1 MPSRSATAPRLRLPL
16 RRSRTGARS
25 RSATEPRHVTW
36 LRRLLALTVLG
47 LALAAGYFLWLRDAS
62 LVAVDEVRIQGLSE
76 LTDPRAAAAL
86 ETAARDMTVLH
97 VELDELGRAVAEYPT
112 IKSLSADPSFPDGL
126 EITVVERPP
135 VALAGEAGVPVAA
148 DGTLLPDVD
157 VGKEPLPT
165 LDVDPGAGGGTL
177 TGEAREQALVL
188 GAAPAPLIAVV
199 DRATAGDGGI
209 VVELSNGVELR
220 FGDSTRAAA
229 KWAAAARI
237 LADPALTSLT
247 YIDLRVPDRPAVGGA
262 VSSAEPVAP
271 EPAAPTD
278 STVPADPPAT
288 TDPALTEPPEAT
300 EPVVPEPPV
309 PAPAPA
315 G

>member
-1 MPSRSATAPRLRLPL
+1 MASRSAAAPRLRLPR
-16 RRSRTGARS
+16 RRSGRGARS
-25 RSATEPRHVTW
+25 RSATSPRHVTW
-36 LRRLLALTVLG
+36 LRRLLALAVLG
-47 LALAAGYFLWLRDAS
+47 LALAAGYFFWLRDAS

-76 LTDPRAAAAL
+76 LTDPQAAAAL
-86 ETAARDMTVLH
+86 ESAARDMTVLH

-135 VALAGEAGVPVAA
+135 VALAGDAGVPVAA

-157 VGKEPLPT
+157 VGKEPLPA
-165 LDVDPGAGGGTL
+165 LDVDVGAGGGTL
-177 TGEAREQALVL
+177 DGEAREQAMVL
-188 GAAPAPLIAVV
+188 GATPEPLVGVV
-199 DRATAGDGGI
+199 DRATSGDGGI
-209 VVELSNGVELR
+209 VVELSNGSELR

-247 YIDLRVPDRPAVGGA
+247 YIDLRIPDRPAVGGA
-262 VSSAEPVAP
+262 VSSAEPATP

-278 STVPADPPAT
+278 STIPAEPPAA
-288 TDPALTEPPEAT
+288 TDPALTEPPAAT
-300 EPVVPEPPV
+300 EPTVPETPV

>member
-1 MPSRSATAPRLRLPL
+1 MASRSAAAPRLRLPR
-16 RRSRTGARS
+16 RRSGRGTRS
-25 RSATEPRHVTW
+25 PSAMTPRYVTW
-36 LRRLLALTVLG
+36 LRRLLALAVLG
-47 LALAAGYFLWLRDAS
+47 LALAAGYFFWLRDAP

-86 ETAARDMTVLH
+86 GGAARDMTVLR

-112 IKSLSADPSFPDGL
+112 IKSLSAHPSFPDGL

-135 VALAGEAGVPVAA
+135 VALAGDSGVPVAA

-157 VGKEPLPT
+157 VGKEPLPV
-165 LDVDPGAGGGTL
+165 LDVDVGAGGGTL
-177 TGEAREQALVL
+177 EGEDREQAVVL
-188 GAAPAPLIAVV
+188 GATPEAMVAIV
-199 DRATAGDGGI
+199 DRATSGEGGI
-209 VVELSNGVELR
+209 VVELSNGIELR

-229 KWAAAARI
+229 KWVAAARI

-247 YIDLRVPDRPAVGGA
+247 YIDLRIPDRPAVGGA

-278 STVPADPPAT
+278 STVPAEPPAT
-288 TDPALTEPPEAT
+288 T
-300 EPVVPEPPV
+300 EPVVPEAQA